1 MKRNLKNKLV
11 LFAIFITLNLVLGMG
26 CLTIEKSND
35 FHNNLITTS
44 NLNNPLN
51 TAADQ
56 VLIPGVPQHYQINNY
71 YCGPAALE
79 MIFSYYG
86 PHISQD
92 EIAEVARTYEPNS
105 GTFWDELRRAGH
117 FSDLSQSRGLE
128 MPGSITGYTQRKIGY
143 ASFEANL
150 NNASCLKDLIDL
162 GYPILII
169 TWSSEAH
176 IYKHFRVVTGYNHQ
190 DGEILSFI
198 LNDPWI
204 GPNYVMDFDY
214 FVDLWS
220 ALSNW
225 SLFVRPW
232 SIQITYPTT
241 VQINSN
247 FTVEASIQ
255 YPCPIYFDPLDYP
268 ASNSEITINLPNG
281 FLLSSGEN
289 KTKPLNS
296 GIMHGR
302 DSSTIQWNVTSGSNN
317 IDGLISIEA
326 YGKVSGSV
334 AAHGLMVSYSYTDNI
349 GVVKQIPI
357 IITGGFPTEIVI
369 IVSTASVGTIAIVA
383 VILIRKRKGKRN
395 LE

>member
-1 MKRNLKNKLV
+1 MKRDLKNKSV
-11 LFAIFITLNLVLGMG
+11 LIAIFITLNIALGMR
-26 CLTIEKSND
+26 CLTIEKPND
-35 FHNNLITTS
+35 SHNNLITTS
-44 NLNNPLN
+44 NINNPLN

-56 VLIPGVPQHYQINNY
+56 VLIQNVPQHYQINNY

-79 MIFSYYG
+79 MIFDYYG
-86 PHISQD
+86 PDISQD
-92 EIAEVARTYEPNS
+92 EIAEVARTYEPNG
-105 GTFWDELRRAGH
+105 GTFWDDMRRAGH
-117 FSDLSQSRGLE
+117 FSELSLSRGWEL
-128 MPGSITGYTQRKIGY
+128 PGSITGYTKRKIGY
-143 ASFEANL
+143 ASFETYL
-150 NNASCLKDLIDL
+150 NNASCLKNLIDS

-176 IYKHFRVVTGYNHQ
+176 DYKHFRVVTGYNHQ

-204 GPNYVMDFDY
+204 GSDYVIDFDY

-220 ALSNW
+220 AISNW

-232 SIQITYPTT
+232 SIQITYPPT
-241 VQINSN
+241 VQVNSN
-247 FTVEASIQ
+247 FIVEVSIQ
-255 YPCPIYFDPLDYP
+255 YPCPTYFDPLDYP
-268 ASNSEITINLPNG
+268 ASNSKITINLPNG
-281 FLLSSGEN
+281 LLLSSGED

-296 GIMHGR
+296 GTMHGR
-302 DSSTIQWNVTSGSNN
+302 DNSTIQWNVTSGSTN
-317 IDGLISIEA
+317 IDGVISIEA

-334 AAHGLMVSYSYTDNI
+334 FDHGLMRGYSYTDKI

-369 IVSTASVGTIAIVA
+369 IVSTVSVGAIATVS
-383 VILIRKRKGKRN
+383 VILILKRKGKRT

>member
-1 MKRNLKNKLV
+1 
-11 LFAIFITLNLVLGMG
+11 
-26 CLTIEKSND
+26 
-35 FHNNLITTS
+35 
-44 NLNNPLN
+44 
-51 TAADQ
+51 
-56 VLIPGVPQHYQINNY
+56 
-71 YCGPAALE
+71 
-79 MIFSYYG
+79 MIFDYYG
-86 PHISQD
+86 SDISQN
-92 EIAEVARTYEPNS
+92 EIADVARTYEPNS

-143 ASFEANL
+143 ASFETHL
-150 NNASCLKDLIDL
+150 NNASCLKDLIDS

-176 IYKHFRVVTGYNHQ
+176 NYKHFRVVTGYNHQ
-190 DGEILSFI
+190 DGEIISFI

-204 GPNYVMDFDY
+204 EPNYVMDFDY

-220 ALSNW
+220 ALSNF

-232 SIQITYPTT
+232 SIQITYPPT

-255 YPCPIYFDPLDYP
+255 YPCPIYFNPLDYP

-281 FLLSSGEN
+281 FLLSLGEN
-289 KTKPLNS
+289 KTKLLNS

-302 DSSTIQWNVTSGSNN
+302 DSSTIQWNITSGPNN
-317 IDGLISIEA
+317 IDGVISIEA

-334 AAHGLMVSYSYTDNI
+334 AAHGLMASYSYTDNI
-349 GVVKQIPI
+349 GIVKQIPI

-369 IVSTASVGTIAIVA
+369 IVSTASVGTIATVT
-383 VILIRKRKGKRN
+383 VILILRRKGKRN

>member
-1 MKRNLKNKLV
+1 MKRNLKNKSV
-11 LFAIFITLNLVLGMG
+11 LFAIFITLNLALGMR
-26 CLTIEKSND
+26 CLTIEKPND
-35 FHNNLITTS
+35 SQNNLITTS
-44 NLNNPLN
+44 NINNSLN

-56 VLIPGVPQHYQINNY
+56 VLIQNVPQHYQINNY

-79 MIFSYYG
+79 MIFDYYG
-86 PHISQD
+86 SDISQN
-92 EIAEVARTYEPNS
+92 EIAEVARTYLPNG
-105 GTFWDELRRAGH
+105 GTYWDDMRRAGH
-117 FSDLSQSRGLE
+117 FSNLSQSQGWE
-128 MPGSITGYTQRKIGY
+128 MSGSINGYTKRKIGY
-143 ASFEANL
+143 ASFETYL
-150 NNASCLKDLIDL
+150 NNASCLKNLIDS

-176 IYKHFRVVTGYNHQ
+176 DYKHFRVVTGYNHQ

-198 LNDPWI
+198 LNDPWT
-204 GPNYVMDFDY
+204 GPNYIIDFDC

-220 ALSNW
+220 AVFNW
-225 SLFVRPW
+225 SLFIRPW

-247 FTVEASIQ
+247 FSIEVLIQ

-281 FLLSSGEN
+281 LLLSSGEK

-296 GIMHGR
+296 GTMYGR
-302 DSSTIQWNVTSGSNN
+302 DSSTIQWNISSGSNN
-317 IDGLISIEA
+317 IDGVISIEA

-334 AAHGLMVSYSYTDNI
+334 AYYPPMPHYSYTDNI

-357 IITGGFPTEIVI
+357 IITGEFPTEIVI
-369 IVSTASVGTIAIVA
+369 IVSTVSVGVIVTVS
-383 VILIRKRKGKRN
+383 VILILRRKGKRN

>member
-1 MKRNLKNKLV
+1 
-11 LFAIFITLNLVLGMG
+11 
-26 CLTIEKSND
+26 
-35 FHNNLITTS
+35 
-44 NLNNPLN
+44 
-51 TAADQ
+51 
-56 VLIPGVPQHYQINNY
+56 
-71 YCGPAALE
+71 
-79 MIFSYYG
+79 MIFDYYG
-86 PHISQD
+86 PDISQN
-92 EIAEVARTYEPNS
+92 EIAEVARTYLPNS
-105 GTFWDELRRAGH
+105 GTYWDDMRRAGH
-117 FSDLSQSRGLE
+117 FSDLSQSQGGE
-128 MPGSITGYTQRKIGY
+128 MPGSINGYTKRKIGY
-143 ASFEANL
+143 ASFEAYL
-150 NNASCLKDLIDL
+150 NNTNCLKNLIDS
-162 GYPILII
+162 GFPILII
-169 TWSSEAH
+169 TWFSESH
-176 IYKHFRVVTGYNHQ
+176 DYKHFRVVTGYNHQ

-198 LNDPWI
+198 LNDPLT
-204 GPNYVMDFDY
+204 GPYYIIDFDC

-220 ALSNW
+220 AVSNW
-225 SLFVRPW
+225 SLFIRPW
-232 SIQITYPTT
+232 SIQITCPTT

-247 FTVEASIQ
+247 FSIEVSIQ

-317 IDGLISIEA
+317 INGVISIEA

-334 AAHGLMVSYSYTDNI
+334 ANHGFMLGYSYTDNI

-369 IVSTASVGTIAIVA
+369 IVSTASVGTIATVA
-383 VILIRKRKGKRN
+383 VILILRRKGKRN

>member
-1 MKRNLKNKLV
+1 MKRDLKNKSV
-11 LFAIFITLNLVLGMG
+11 LFAIFITLNLALGMRY
-26 CLTIEKSND
+26 LTIEKPND
-35 FHNNLITTS
+35 SHNNLISTS
-44 NLNNPLN
+44 NLNSPLN

-56 VLIPGVPQHYQINNY
+56 VLIQNVPQHYQINNY

-79 MIFSYYG
+79 MIFDYYG
-86 PHISQD
+86 TDISQD
-92 EIAEVARTYEPNS
+92 EIADVARTYLPNG
-105 GTFWDELRRAGH
+105 GTYWGDMRRAGH
-117 FSDLSQSRGLE
+117 FSDLSQSRGWE
-128 MPGSITGYTQRKIGY
+128 MPGSINGYTKRKIGY
-143 ASFEANL
+143 ASFETYL
-150 NNASCLKDLIDL
+150 NNASCLKDLIDS

-169 TWSSEAH
+169 TWSSGAH
-176 IYKHFRVVTGYNHQ
+176 EYKHFRVVTGYIHQ

-198 LNDPWI
+198 LNDPSI
-204 GPNYVMDFDY
+204 GHDYVMDFDY

-220 ALSNW
+220 AIANW

-232 SIQITYPTT
+232 SIQITYPPT

-247 FTVEASIQ
+247 FIVEVSIQ

-268 ASNSEITINLPNG
+268 ASNSKITINLPNG

-296 GIMHGR
+296 GTMHGR
-302 DSSTIQWNVTSGSNN
+302 DSSTIQWNVTSGSTN
-317 IDGLISIEA
+317 IDGVISIEA

-334 AAHGLMVSYSYTDNI
+334 TICGPMPSYSYTDNI

-369 IVSTASVGTIAIVA
+369 IVSTASVGAIATVA
-383 VILIRKRKGKRN
+383 VVLILRRKGKRN